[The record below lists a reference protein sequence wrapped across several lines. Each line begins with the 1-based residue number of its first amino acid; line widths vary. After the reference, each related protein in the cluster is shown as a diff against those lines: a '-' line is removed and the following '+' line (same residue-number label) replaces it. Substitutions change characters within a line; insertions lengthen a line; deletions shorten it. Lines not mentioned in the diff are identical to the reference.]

1 MWTTLRMKP
10 IRQQFVDAL
19 GFKGKTLAHY
29 RDFTLTVVAGISI
42 LFGEIFGMEAHS
54 GGSSFDLKAEVGC
67 FALGAVCVLLAANR
81 LFVLGCA
88 IMVPGVL
95 VSWHFVVTGDR
106 KTAAF
111 YLMHMAAGFAVLLL
125 GGLAKFLWERL
136 GVRRTR

>member
-19 GFKGKTLAHY
+19 GYKGKTLAHY

-54 GGSSFDLKAEVGC
+54 GGSAFDLKAEVGC
-67 FALGAVCVLLAANR
+67 FALAALCVLLASNR

-88 IMVPGVL
+88 IMVPAAL

-106 KTAAF
+106 KAGAF
-111 YLMHMAAGFAVLLL
+111 YLMHVAAGFAVLVF

-136 GVRRTR
+136 RVRRTR